1 MSESV
6 FSDSSPP
13 PTIQSMNDFERKHP
27 RAKDGK
33 FTEKHR
39 DESGLTLTAPDPFSE
54 PGGFVVDQGDIKKH
68 LDSHKTDAFTR
79 DFLAKASKYR
89 GYILVFGNNFGSSL
103 RADCFHMKGRV
114 TEEQAARR
122 LGIDEK
128 HVRSTGHPINGFTEF
143 EILR

>member
-1 MSESV
+1 MSNFES
-6 FSDSSPP
+6 
-13 PTIQSMNDFERKHP
+13 KHP

-33 FTEKHR
+33 FTEKNR
-39 DESGLTLTAPDPFSE
+39 AESGLSLPEPDPFSE

-68 LDSHKTDAFTR
+68 LARHKVDDFTR
-79 DFLAKASKYR
+79 DFLEKASKYH

-114 TEEQAARR
+114 SEEQAAKR
-122 LGIDEK
+122 LGVGGK
-128 HVRSTGHPINGFTEF
+128 HIRRTGHPIDGFTEF